1 MLKMSPISVC
11 RSNASKMP
19 IAAMSANMPDVTIH
33 HLLRRWSLSDFGL
46 RTKIAGAPR
55 EVLDQRASRPALR
68 YVDTLFFIAFW
79 SVELPM
85 GGGNQRR
92 FAMSN
97 TLYNILLAF
106 VPPIV
111 LFSAMVT
118 KTEPHRVVKA
128 VNFLN
133 KQEADLAEKKALRA
147 TKKARGFSLYVR
159 LLIAKDCK

>member
-1 MLKMSPISVC
+1 
-11 RSNASKMP
+11 
-19 IAAMSANMPDVTIH
+19 
-33 HLLRRWSLSDFGL
+33 
-46 RTKIAGAPR
+46 
-55 EVLDQRASRPALR
+55 
-68 YVDTLFFIAFW
+68 
-79 SVELPM
+79 
-85 GGGNQRR
+85 
-92 FAMSN
+92 MSN